1 MFSIEFFKIRVSMFS
16 FVSVRAFPHSATLA
30 AMAVVSVGLC
40 LAGCSVTETLN
51 ERNKIDYKSAGKLP
65 PLDIPPDLTA
75 VKPDERFTVPER
87 SNRTLSGFEKNRA
100 NPVAAS
106 ATNSSLLVTNNVA
119 RIERAGS
126 QRWLTVALPAEKVW
140 PVLREFWQESGF
152 QIEAENQGT
161 AILETNWAEN
171 RAKLPQDLIRRT
183 LGKVLEG
190 VYSTSERDKFRSRI
204 ERGVAA
210 DTTEIYISHR
220 GMIEVYTTSTTR
232 EETRWQP
239 RPSDPELEVEFLQ
252 RLLVKLG
259 ASKDQADATVA
270 GVAQTDKARI
280 NASNAADS
288 APTTLNQISLVEP
301 FDRAW
306 RRVGLALDRSGFTVE
321 DRDRTQGLYFVRY
334 IDPEVE
340 MKTATGSKP
349 GFFGNLFTSSDR
361 PVTPSQYRIKL
372 AASGVAGAGATAAGT
387 QVNVLAKDGKTIVDV
402 AELKTANKIIAVL
415 HDQLK

>member
-1 MFSIEFFKIRVSMFS
+1 MFS
-16 FVSVRAFPHSATLA
+16 FISARAPSYSLKLA
-30 AMAVVSVGLC
+30 GITAVSVGVL
-40 LAGCSVTETLN
+40 LSGCSVTETIN

-65 PLDIPPDLTA
+65 PLDIPPDLTS
-75 VKPDERFTVPER
+75 VKPDDRFTVPER
-87 SNRTLSGFEKNRA
+87 NNRTLSGFEKNRA
-100 NPVAAS
+100 NPAVAS
-106 ATNSSLLVTNNVA
+106 TTNTALLSTSNIA

-126 QRWLTVALPAEKVW
+126 QRWLTVALPAEKIW
-140 PVLREFWQESGF
+140 PLLREFWQESGF

-183 LGKVLEG
+183 LGRVVEG
-190 VYSTSERDKFRSRI
+190 VYSTSERDKFRTRI
-204 ERGVAA
+204 ERGSAA
-210 DTTEIYISHR
+210 DTTEIYVSHR
-220 GMIEVYTTSTTR
+220 GMIEVYTTNTTR
-232 EETRWQP
+232 EQTKWQP

-259 ASKDQADATVA
+259 ASKEQADATVA
-270 GVAQTDKARI
+270 GVVQADKARL
-280 NASNAADS
+280 NATNTADQ

-321 DRDRTQGLYFVRY
+321 DRDRTQGLYYVRY

-340 MKTATGSKP
+340 MKNATGQKP

-361 PVTPSQYRIKL
+361 PTTPSQYRIKL
-372 AASGVAGAGATAAGT
+372 AANGTAAET
-387 QVNVLAKDGKTIVDV
+387 QVNVLAKDGKAIVDV